1 MSARP
6 ALLFRNRKSGG
17 AEADL
22 TGAVALLEGAGIEV
36 TEVFPDSIDNL
47 RHRIASAEE
56 ASVIIAGGDGTLNAA
71 APALMTLERPFG
83 ILPMGTANDLARSL
97 GIPFDPVEA
106 AAVIA
111 RGDSRR
117 IDLGQIDGQP
127 FFNVASIGLSAEVA
141 REHEGDLK
149 KHLGVLNY
157 PISAW
162 AAFRR
167 QRPFAVELVIDGER
181 IRRRCVQV
189 AVGNGRHYGG
199 GMTMDAAAEIDDGWL
214 RVYYLKPSGPMAML
228 RMLPALRFGWLRR
241 APEAEVKWAKRV
253 ELKTRRPRQVN
264 VDGELN
270 GRTPVIIEVLPA
282 AVAVFAPPKHGQGTK
297 DRSEREHSA

>member
-1 MSARP
+1 MSVRP

-17 AEADL
+17 AETNL
-22 TGAVALLEGAGIEV
+22 TEAIACLEEAGYDVA
-36 TEVFPDSIDNL
+36 EVFPESLDSL
-47 RHRIASAEE
+47 RHRIASAEQ
-56 ASVIIAGGDGTLNAA
+56 ATVIVAGGDGTLNAA

-97 GIPFDPVEA
+97 GIPFDPLA
-106 AAVIA
+106 AAKVIVD
-111 RGDSRR
+111 GESRR
-117 IDLGQIDGQP
+117 IDLGQVDGQP

-141 REHEGDLK
+141 REHDGELK
-149 KHLGVLNY
+149 KRLGVLNY

-181 IRRRCVQV
+181 LRRRCVQV

-199 GMTMDAAAEIDDGWL
+199 GMTMDEAAEIDDGWL
-214 RVYYLKPSGPMAML
+214 RVYYLKPAGVMAML

-270 GRTPVIIEVLPA
+270 GHTPVIVEVLPA
-282 AVAVFAPPKHGQGTK
+282 AVAVFAPPRDNRGTQE
-297 DRSEREHSA
+297 RSEREHPA

>member
-22 TGAVALLEGAGIEV
+22 TGAVALLEGAGVEV
-36 TEVFPDSIDNL
+36 TEVLPDSIDNL

>member
-1 MSARP
+1 MSGRP

-17 AEADL
+17 AETDL
-22 TGAVALLEGAGIEV
+22 TEAVALLESAGIEV

-47 RHRIASAEE
+47 RHRIASVDE
-56 ASVIIAGGDGTLNAA
+56 ATVIIAGGDGTLNAA
-71 APALMTLERPFG
+71 APALMTLDGPFG
-83 ILPMGTANDLARSL
+83 ILPLGTANDLARSL

-111 RGDSRR
+111 RGESRR

-127 FFNVASIGLSAEVA
+127 FFNVASIGLSAAVA
-141 REHEGDLK
+141 REHDGDLK
-149 KHLGVLNY
+149 KLLGVLNY

-181 IRRRCVQV
+181 VRRRCVQV

-199 GMTMDAAAEIDDGWL
+199 GMTMDEAAEIDDGWL
-214 RVYYLKPSGPMAML
+214 RVYYLKPSGLMAML

-241 APEAEVKWAKRV
+241 APQAEVKWAKRV

-282 AVAVFAPPKHGQGTK
+282 AVAVFAPPKLGQGKK